1 MPKKDDIQ
9 QSILVVSA
17 SEQFNAHVKGAKVS
31 YITFDV
37 VKSVAL
43 ARRRLLE
50 REYDLVVINAPLS
63 DEVGE
68 EFALDAA
75 ERGSSCVLV
84 AVPRDVYEEMADYVI
99 DRGILVIPKPVDAA
113 VVDRSLRFLAA
124 MRAKMRGFEKK
135 ANAALEKAEEVRIV
149 SKAKLVLMETK
160 HMTEE
165 EAHKYIGRQA
175 MNNGVS
181 RRRVAEAILDDL

>member
-113 VVDRSLRFLAA
+113 VVDRALRFLAA
-124 MRAKMRGFEKK
+124 MRVKMRGFEKK

>member
-75 ERGSSCVLV
+75 ERGGSCVLV

-135 ANAALEKAEEVRIV
+135 ASAALEKAEEVRIV

>member
-84 AVPRDVYEEMADYVI
+84 AVPRDVYEEMADFVI
-99 DRGILVIPKPVDAA
+99 DRGILVIPKPVGAA